1 MKILEELGR
10 NDKSMEDGRSS
21 EVEEQDAE
29 GSTKRG
35 KRAGGAGRRGSAK
48 GMHEEQSTAPRAAAG
63 PKVAPIYC
71 CCPSP
76 KWCIAG
82 PALGVALR
90 LRLYGIRGKR
100 IWPDL
105 VAATY
110 NSTRARDGICPQRY
124 LSATAMYVY
133 TNSPAHLKQS
143 FLYERAHARCICVSK
158 HSYLVIIP
166 CHNRSC
172 QRTRTCTIGMLSLN
186 PLLAINRS
194 SCTSGNN
201 GDSKGEVAASSR
213 L

>member
-76 KWCIAG
+76 KWCID